1 MSIEKSKERRNVG
14 ILVGGGPAPG
24 INGVVTAV
32 TIGARKENLIVFGIF
47 DGYKWLA
54 KGDEIDINEYVKELR
69 MRDVSRI
76 HFDGGSYLRTSRI
89 NPIKINNGVQNCVK
103 NLNKLGIKY
112 MVTIGGDDTAYAA
125 SEIAKAA
132 GGTIKFVHV
141 PKTIDNDLP
150 LPDNQ
155 PTFGYHTACDLGTKL
170 VKNLM
175 EDARIMDRWFITVVM
190 GRHTGHLA
198 LGISKSAG
206 ATLTIIPEEFGS
218 RDYIPLSKVCD
229 IFEASIIK
237 RRAMDHN
244 HGVLVIAEGVAGRLS
259 PDDLKKIPGIE
270 LEYDDFGNI
279 RLGEV
284 ELGKILK
291 LEIERR
297 FRERNDKITVVEIN
311 IGYVLRCADPIPY
324 DQEYT
329 RDLGYNAIH
338 YLLSE
343 APEHG
348 ENAMISVI
356 HGVLK
361 PLPFGKLIDPGTK
374 KTAIRYVDVASER
387 YKIARNYMVRLEQR
401 DLDDPEFLHKMAEA
415 AKMSTE
421 EFKNRFGYLVN
432 RNEKSLKQAN
442 YKT

>member
-1 MSIEKSKERRNVG
+1 MSMEKSITRENVG

-32 TIGARKENLIVFGIF
+32 TIGARKENLKVYGIF
-47 DGYKWLA
+47 DGYKWLT
-54 KGDEIDINEYVKELR
+54 KVDKIDINNYVKELH
-69 MRDVSRI
+69 MRDISRI
-76 HFDGGSYLRTSRI
+76 HFIGGSYLRTSRT
-89 NPIKINNGVQNCVK
+89 NPVKIENGVQNCVK
-103 NLNKLGIKY
+103 NLDRLGIKY

-155 PTFGYHTACDLGTKL
+155 PTFGYHTACDLGTRL

-190 GRHTGHLA
+190 GRQTGHLA

-206 ATLTIIPEEFGS
+206 ATLAIIPEEFASKG
-218 RDYIPLSKVCD
+218 YIPLAKVCD

-237 RRAMDHN
+237 RRVMGHK

-259 PDDLKKIPGIE
+259 PDDLKKIPGFA
-270 LEYDDFGNI
+270 LEYDDFGNV

-291 LEIERR
+291 LEMERR
-297 FRERNDKITVVEIN
+297 FKAREDKITVVEIN

-329 RDLGYNAIH
+329 RDLGYNAIQ
-338 YLLSE
+338 YLLSN
-343 APEHG
+343 APEHQ

-361 PLPFGKLIDPGTK
+361 PLPFGRLIDPVTK
-374 KTAIRYVDVASER
+374 KTAIRPVDVSTER

-401 DLDDPEFLHKMAEA
+401 DLDDPKFLKKMAEE
-415 AKMSTE
+415 AKMSE
-421 EFKNRFGYLVN
+421 QEFFKRFAYLVD
-432 RNEKSLKQAN
+432 
-442 YKT
+442 

>member
-1 MSIEKSKERRNVG
+1 MMNKGKSKNRGNLG

-24 INGVVTAV
+24 INGVVTAA
-32 TIGARKENLIVFGIF
+32 TIGARKENLIVYGIF

-54 KGDEIDINEYVKELR
+54 KGEESDINDHVIELHI
-69 MRDVSRI
+69 RDISRI
-76 HFDGGSYLRTSRI
+76 HFDGGSYLRTSRT
-89 NPIKINNGVQNCVK
+89 NPMKIQNGIDNCVK

-112 MVTIGGDDTAYAA
+112 IVTIGGDDTAYAA

-132 GGTIKFVHV
+132 GETIKFVHV

-150 LPDNQ
+150 LPENQ
-155 PTFGYHTACDLGTKL
+155 PTFGYHTACDLASKL

-175 EDARIMDRWFITVVM
+175 EDARITDRWFITVVM

-206 ATLTIIPEEFGS
+206 ATLTIIPEEFKS
-218 RDYIPLSKVCD
+218 KDYIPLSKVCD

-237 RRAMDHN
+237 RRAMGHN

-259 PDDLKKIPGIE
+259 PDDLKKIPGLG
-270 LEYDDFGNI
+270 LEYDDFGNV

-297 FRERNDKITVVEIN
+297 FKQRNDKITVVEIN

-329 RDLGYNAIH
+329 RDLGYSAIY

-343 APEHG
+343 APEHQ
-348 ENAMISVI
+348 ENALISVI

-361 PLPFGKLIDPGTK
+361 PLPFGKLIDPVTK
-374 KTAIRYVDVASER
+374 KTAIRQVDISSER
-387 YKIARNYMVRLEQR
+387 YKIALSYMVRLDKR
-401 DLDDPEFLHKMAEA
+401 DLEDQEFLQKLTKE
-415 AKMSTE
+415 AKMSKE
-421 EFKNRFGYLVN
+421 EFIEQFGYLV
-432 RNEKSLKQAN
+432 E
-442 YKT
+442 

>member
-1 MSIEKSKERRNVG
+1 MKIEKSKNRGNVG

-24 INGVVTAV
+24 INGVVTAA
-32 TIGARKENLIVFGIF
+32 TIGARKENLTVYGIF

-54 KGDEIDINEYVKELR
+54 KGDEIDISEYVKELR

-76 HFDGGSYLRTSRI
+76 HFDGGSYLRTSRT
-89 NPIKINNGVQNCVK
+89 NPIKIENGIEHCVQ

-155 PTFGYHTACDLGTKL
+155 ATFGYHTACDLGTKL

-218 RDYIPLSKVCD
+218 KGYIPLSKVCD
-229 IFEASIIK
+229 IFEAAIIK

-244 HGVLVIAEGVAGRLS
+244 HGVLVIAEGVAERLS
-259 PDDLKKIPGIE
+259 PEDLKKIPGIV

-297 FRERNDKITVVEIN
+297 FKERNDKVTVVEIN

-338 YLLSE
+338 YLLCD
-343 APEHG
+343 APEYR

-356 HGVLK
+356 HGVLT
-361 PLPFGKLIDPGTK
+361 PLSFDKMIDPTTK
-374 KTAIRYVDVASER
+374 KTEIRYVDVDSER
-387 YKIARNYMVRLEQR
+387 YKIARRYMVRLEKR
-401 DLDDPEFLHKMAEA
+401 DLEDAEFLQKMAKE
-415 AKMSTE
+415 AKMSKE
-421 EFKNRFGYLVN
+421 EFIKRIGYLVD
-432 RNEKSLKQAN
+432 
-442 YKT
+442 

>member
-1 MSIEKSKERRNVG
+1 MSMDNLKTNGNVG

-32 TIGARKENLIVFGIF
+32 TIGARKKNMKVYGIF

-54 KGDEIDINEYVKELR
+54 KGDETDIEDHVKELR

-76 HFDGGSYLRTSRI
+76 HFDGGSYLRTSRT
-89 NPIKINNGVQNCVK
+89 NPIKTLSGVNDCVK
-103 NLNKLGIKY
+103 NLNKLNIKY

-155 PTFGYHTACDLGTKL
+155 PTFGYHTACDLGSRL

-218 RDYIPLSKVCD
+218 NGYIPLANVCD

-270 LEYDDFGNI
+270 LEYDDFGNV

-291 LEIERR
+291 LEMERR
-297 FRERNDKITVVEIN
+297 FKQRNDKITVVEIN

-329 RDLGYNAIH
+329 RDLGYNAIR
-338 YLLSE
+338 YLLSD
-343 APEHG
+343 APEHK

-361 PLPFGKLIDPGTK
+361 PLPFGKLIDPDTK
-374 KTAIRYVDVASER
+374 KTAIRSVDITSER
-387 YKIARNYMVRLEQR
+387 YKIARTYMVRLEKR
-401 DLDDPEFLHKMAEA
+401 DLDDPEFLNRMVKE
-415 AKMSTE
+415 AKMTTE
-421 EFKNRFGYLVN
+421 EFIKRFGYLV
-432 RNEKSLKQAN
+432 E
-442 YKT
+442 

>member
-1 MSIEKSKERRNVG
+1 MSMEKSITGKNVG

-24 INGVVTAV
+24 INGVVTAL
-32 TIGARKENLIVFGIF
+32 TIGARKESLKVYGIF
-47 DGYKWLA
+47 DGYKWLV
-54 KGDEIDINEYVKELR
+54 KGDEIDINDHVKQLH

-76 HFDGGSYLRTSRI
+76 HFDGGSYLRTSRT
-89 NPIKINNGVQNCVK
+89 NPGKIKNGVQNCVK
-103 NLNKLGIKY
+103 NLEKLGVKY

-206 ATLTIIPEEFGS
+206 ATLAIIPEEFGTEG
-218 RDYIPLSKVCD
+218 YIPLSKVCD

-237 RRAMDHN
+237 RRAMDHH
-244 HGVLVIAEGVAGRLS
+244 HGVLIIAEGVAGRLS
-259 PDDLKKIPGIE
+259 PEDLKKIPGIE
-270 LEYDDFGNI
+270 LEYDDFGNV

-291 LEIERR
+291 LEMERR
-297 FRERNDKITVVEIN
+297 FKERNDKITVVEIN

-329 RDLGYNAIH
+329 RDLGYNAIQ
-338 YLLSE
+338 YLLSD
-343 APEHG
+343 APEHK

-361 PLPFGKLIDPGTK
+361 PLRFGRLIDPVTK
-374 KTAIRYVDVASER
+374 KTAIRPVDVASER
-387 YKIARNYMVRLEQR
+387 YKIARNYMVRLERR
-401 DLDDPEFLHKMAEA
+401 DLDDPDFLNRLAKE
-415 AKMSTE
+415 AKMSKN
-421 EFKNRFGYLVN
+421 EFIKRFAYLVD
-432 RNEKSLKQAN
+432 
-442 YKT
+442 

>member
-1 MSIEKSKERRNVG
+1 MSRENSDNKRNLG

-32 TIGARKENLIVFGIF
+32 TIGARKVDINVFGIF
-47 DGYKWLA
+47 DGYKWLV
-54 KGDEIDINEYVKELR
+54 KGDEVDMQKHIKELR
-69 MRDVSRI
+69 MHDVSRL
-76 HFDGGSYLRTSRI
+76 HFDGGSYLRTSRT
-89 NPIKINNGVQNCVK
+89 NPVKVKNGVENCVK
-103 NLNKLGIKY
+103 NLTKLGIKY
-112 MVTIGGDDTAYAA
+112 MVTIGGDDTAFGA

-132 GGTIKFVHV
+132 DGAIKFVHV

-150 LPDNQ
+150 LPDDQ
-155 PTFGYHTACDLGTKL
+155 PTFGYQTACDLGTNL

-190 GRHTGHLA
+190 GRQTGHLA
-198 LGISKSAG
+198 LGISKAAG
-206 ATLTIIPEEFGS
+206 ATLTIIPEEFEGEG
-218 RDYIPLSKVCD
+218 YIPLSKVCD
-229 IFEASIIK
+229 IFESSIIK
-237 RRAMDHN
+237 RRAMGHH
-244 HGVLVIAEGVAGRLS
+244 HGVLIIAEGVAGRLS
-259 PDDLKKIPGIE
+259 PDDLKKIPGLG

-311 IGYVLRCADPIPY
+311 IGYVLRCADPIPF

-329 RDLGYNAIH
+329 RDLGYNAIR
-338 YLLSE
+338 YLLSD
-343 APEHG
+343 APEHR

-361 PLPFGKLIDPGTK
+361 PLPFNKMIDPKTK
-374 KTAIRYVDVASER
+374 KTEIRYVDIAAPLCASKFNLLIR
-387 YKIARNYMVRLEQR
+387 
-401 DLDDPEFLHKMAEA
+401 
-415 AKMSTE
+415 
-421 EFKNRFGYLVN
+421 
-432 RNEKSLKQAN
+432 
-442 YKT
+442 

>member
-1 MSIEKSKERRNVG
+1 MSIEKSENKGNLG

-32 TIGARKENLIVFGIF
+32 TIGARKENINVFGIF

-54 KGDEIDINEYVKELR
+54 KGDEIDIQEHIKALR
-69 MRDVSRI
+69 MSNVSRL
-76 HFDGGSYLRTSRI
+76 HFDGGSYLRTSRT
-89 NPIKINNGVQNCVK
+89 NPIKIKNGVENCVK

-125 SEIAKAA
+125 NEIAKAA
-132 GGTIKFVHV
+132 GGAIKFVHV

-150 LPDNQ
+150 LPDDQ
-155 PTFGYHTACDLGTKL
+155 PTFGYHTACDLGTNL

-206 ATLTIIPEEFGS
+206 ATLTIIPEEFESEG
-218 RDYIPLSKVCD
+218 YIPLSRVCD

-259 PDDLKKIPGIE
+259 PEDLKKIPGLG

-311 IGYVLRCADPIPY
+311 IGYVLRCADPIPF

-338 YLLSE
+338 YLLSD
-343 APEHG
+343 APEHL

-361 PLPFGKLIDPGTK
+361 PLPFDKMIDPKTK
-374 KTAIRYVDVASER
+374 KTEIRYVDVTSER

-401 DLDDPEFLHKMAEA
+401 DLDDPEFLQKMAKEA
-415 AKMSTE
+415 NMSKE
-421 EFKNRFGYLVN
+421 EFIKRFGYLVD
-432 RNEKSLKQAN
+432 
-442 YKT
+442 

>member
-1 MSIEKSKERRNVG
+1 MSIEKSNSKANVG

-32 TIGARKENLIVFGIF
+32 TIGARKENLTVHGIF
-47 DGYKWLA
+47 DGYKWLT
-54 KGDEIDINEYVKELR
+54 KGDTIDIREHVTELR
-69 MRDVSRI
+69 MRDVSRL
-76 HFDGGSYLRTSRI
+76 HFDGGSFLRTSRT
-89 NPIKINNGVQNCVK
+89 NPIKVPGGVENCVK

-132 GGTIKFVHV
+132 SGTIKFVHV

-175 EDARIMDRWFITVVM
+175 EDAKIMDRWFITVVM
-190 GRHTGHLA
+190 GRQTGHLA

-206 ATLTIIPEEFGS
+206 ATLAIIPEEFGNKG
-218 RDYIPLSKVCD
+218 YIPLTKVCD

-237 RRAMDHN
+237 RRAMGHN

-259 PDDLKKIPGIE
+259 PEDLKKIPGLG

-291 LEIERR
+291 LELERR
-297 FRERNDKITVVEIN
+297 FKARNDKITVVEIN
-311 IGYVLRCADPIPY
+311 IGYVLRCADPIPF

-338 YLLSE
+338 YLLSD
-343 APEHG
+343 APEYK

-361 PLPFGKLIDPGTK
+361 PLPFSKLIDPGTK
-374 KTAIRYVDVASER
+374 KTEIRYVDVKSER
-387 YKIARNYMVRLEQR
+387 YKIARNFMVRLEQR
-401 DLDDPEFLHKMAEA
+401 DLEDQKFLEQMAKEA
-415 AKMSTE
+415 KISKE
-421 EFKNRFGYLVN
+421 DFLNRFGYLVN
-432 RNEKSLKQAN
+432 NNQL
-442 YKT
+442 T

>member
-1 MSIEKSKERRNVG
+1 MNNDKSKDRGTLG

-24 INGVVTAV
+24 INGVVTAA
-32 TIGARKENLIVFGIF
+32 TIGARKENLTVYGIF
-47 DGYKWLA
+47 DGYKWLV
-54 KGDEIDINEYVKELR
+54 KGDEIDINNHIKELH

-76 HFDGGSYLRTSRI
+76 HFDGGSYLRTSRT
-89 NPIKINNGVQNCVK
+89 NPIKIQNGVENCVK

-112 MVTIGGDDTAYAA
+112 VVTIGGDDTAYAA

-132 GGTIKFVHV
+132 GETIKFVHV

-155 PTFGYHTACDLGTKL
+155 PTFGYHTACDLGSKL

-190 GRHTGHLA
+190 GRQTGHLA

-218 RDYIPLSKVCD
+218 KGYIPLSKVCD

-244 HGVLVIAEGVAGRLS
+244 HGVLVIAEGVAGRLR
-259 PDDLKKIPGIE
+259 PEDLKKIPGLE

-279 RLGEV
+279 RLGEA

-297 FRERNDKITVVEIN
+297 FKARNDKITVVEIN
-311 IGYVLRCADPIPY
+311 IGYVLRCADPIPF

-338 YLLSE
+338 YLLSD
-343 APEHG
+343 APEYQ

-361 PLPFGKLIDPGTK
+361 PLPFGKLIDPETK
-374 KTAIRYVDVASER
+374 KTAIRSVDVLSER
-387 YKIARNYMVRLEQR
+387 YKIALNYMVRLDQR
-401 DLDDPEFLHKMAEA
+401 DLDDPEFLQRMAKE
-415 AKMSTE
+415 AKMSKE
-421 EFKNRFGYLVN
+421 EFIRRFRYLV
-432 RNEKSLKQAN
+432 E
-442 YKT
+442 

>member
-1 MSIEKSKERRNVG
+1 MSTEKTEKKGNLG

-24 INGVVTAV
+24 INGVVTAA
-32 TIGARKENLIVFGIF
+32 TIGARKENIKVYGIF
-47 DGYKWLA
+47 DGYKWLV
-54 KGDEIDINEYVKELR
+54 KRDEIDINDHIKELR

-76 HFDGGSYLRTSRI
+76 HFDGGSYLRTSRT
-89 NPIKINNGVQNCVK
+89 NPVKIQNGVENCVK

-132 GGTIKFVHV
+132 GETIKFVHV

-206 ATLTIIPEEFGS
+206 ATLAIIPEEFGAEG
-218 RDYIPLSKVCD
+218 YIPLSKVCD
-229 IFEASIIK
+229 IFETSIVK
-237 RRAMDHN
+237 RRAMDHH

-259 PDDLKKIPGIE
+259 PDDLKRIPGIE
-270 LEYDDFGNI
+270 LEYDDFGNV

-291 LEIERR
+291 LEMERR
-297 FRERNDKITVVEIN
+297 FKKRNDKITVVEIN

-329 RDLGYNAIH
+329 RDLGYNAIQ

-343 APEHG
+343 AAEHK

-361 PLPFGKLIDPGTK
+361 PLHFGRLIDPATK
-374 KTAIRYVDVASER
+374 KTAIRSVDIASER
-387 YKIARNYMVRLEQR
+387 YKIACNYMVRLERR
-401 DLDDPEFLHKMAEA
+401 DLDDPEFLTRMAKQ
-415 AKMSTE
+415 AKMSKE
-421 EFKNRFGYLVN
+421 EFIKRFEYLVD
-432 RNEKSLKQAN
+432 
-442 YKT
+442 